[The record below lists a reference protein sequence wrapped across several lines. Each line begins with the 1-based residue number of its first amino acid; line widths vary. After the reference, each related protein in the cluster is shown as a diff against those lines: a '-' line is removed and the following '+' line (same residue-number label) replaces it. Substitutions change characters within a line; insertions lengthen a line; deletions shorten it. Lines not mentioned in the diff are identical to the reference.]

1 MLDVMVIGGG
11 QAGLAMGYVL
21 QQAGVRF
28 QILEA
33 SGRVG
38 DAWRSRYASLVLFT
52 PAKRN
57 ALPGLPFP
65 GDPERYPTKDDV
77 AEYLEAYARKFAL
90 PVMLNTRVTG
100 VRRVGGAFE
109 VRTAREVWRARAVVV
124 ATGPFQVPFIPSL
137 AQDLAAEVVQVHS
150 SAYQQPAQ
158 LPPGRVVVVGS
169 GNSGAQIAAEVARTH
184 EVTLA
189 LGRRQPHLPQRLL
202 GRDIFDLLSLLGLFE
217 VRAESWVGRFF
228 RRRDPVIGT
237 DLRHL
242 ARSGRVQLMARV
254 TGAEGRTVRSM
265 DGQLAEVDA
274 VVWATGFRPDYRWLD
289 VGVLDAQGRP
299 RHAGGVG
306 AVPGVYFLG
315 LSWQRSRASA
325 LLGGVGRNAQ
335 ALGTQ
340 VIRGLARGE
349 LLGLEQA

>member
-52 PAKRN
+52 PAKRD

-77 AEYLEAYARKFAL
+77 ADYLEAYAREFAL
-90 PVMLNTRVTG
+90 PVRLNTRVTG

-109 VRTAREVWRARAVVV
+109 VSTAREVRRTRAVVV

-137 AQDLAAEVVQVHS
+137 AQGLAAEVVQVHS
-150 SAYQQPAQ
+150 SAYQHPAQ

-169 GNSGAQIAAEVARTH
+169 GNSGAQIAAELARTH
-184 EVTLA
+184 EVILA
-189 LGRRQPHLPQRLL
+189 LGRHQPQLPQRVL
-202 GRDIFDLLSLLGLFE
+202 GRDIFDVLSVLGFFE
-217 VRAESWVGRFF
+217 VPTASWLGRFL

-237 DLRHL
+237 DIRHL

-265 DGQLAEVDA
+265 DGQLVEVDA

-299 RHAGGVG
+299 RHVGGVG

-325 LLGGVGRNAQ
+325 LLGGVGRDAQ

-340 VIRGLARGE
+340 VIHGLARGE
-349 LLGLEQA
+349 LLGLEQT